1 MPDHHVDH
9 AVLANPELVTALDLD
24 QWSESLAAKST
35 LPVLVRRLIL
45 ATAPVIEI
53 TMRGREGVTLPG
65 WDGLVRSD
73 VDDPHVPRGASGWE
87 LGTSGDPRGKAQSD
101 MHDRI
106 ADPQGVEPG
115 TTTYVAVT
123 SRLWRDRDAWRNA
136 RRADGPWAG
145 VRAYDA
151 DDLETW
157 LERAPS
163 VHHWISEQ
171 LGREP
176 WDATTPD
183 AWWERW
189 SRRTRLVL
197 PRGFLLAGRDAT
209 VSEIRDAL
217 GQAPKPITVVG
228 PSREEALAIV
238 CASLVG
244 DGDEVDDLRSRAL
257 VVRAAGA
264 WDRLV
269 DSGHRLV
276 LVPSFDDADLASA
289 LGKGHHVVVPV
300 GRDARR
306 ATGHIEVPL
315 LDRQKA
321 TEVLVAEPVGI
332 ERDVADRHAGHAR
345 RNLLSLRRTLAI
357 NSAFEKPSWS
367 QDAQGRRLVPLVLAG
382 SWSEDVEVVREAIE
396 ALTGR
401 TYTDV
406 EGDLAV
412 WSAMEDTPL
421 LRTGTTWRV
430 VSKEDAWD
438 LVFCLIAPTDLARFH
453 NLAPRV
459 LAEPDPALDVS
470 PERRFMASIVGEPRR
485 YSPRLRQ
492 GLADTAAFLGGY
504 ATDQVLRD
512 GATGK
517 LHARRVVAAVTD
529 NANADA
535 TGRTWQSLAD
545 VLPLLAEA
553 SPDTFLDA
561 VDTDLR
567 RHEPLLR
574 SLFLDSQL
582 ATFGTSS
589 LHFSLVWALE
599 TLAWSGDH
607 MSRAAHAL
615 ARLAEIDPEPDAR
628 IHPRPAGSLADLF
641 GLSSPQTSLPPDRRL
656 VVLDVLRRRH
666 PSAAWS
672 VMRAILP
679 THLGRGFGSPSHHPR
694 WRSWAQGQPQTITYA
709 ELFDGI
715 TKVLTRAIEDAAKDP
730 DRWHDLV
737 DHIDSLPAAD
747 RDRLLGAFEALDPD
761 SFGDEGKVEV
771 WRALVALAAQHRQ
784 FPDAPWAMPG
794 DAVGRVESVA
804 ARFAPTSLV
813 DLHADLFGHH
823 PRLPGIDSR
832 DYVAH
837 DEALRGARRD
847 AVRDILDS
855 GGFAELLRF
864 GATVV
869 LPAAVGWAA
878 AEVGADDLADELLP
892 LLGAGGSDGEV
903 ARGYAG
909 ARIEADG
916 LDWVVQRLQRWP
928 DGESVP
934 QQAGLLLAVPR
945 PTAALITVVDGLHA
959 DVRASFWERMV
970 PMRAHPEARPLVV
983 RHLIDQGRAWA
994 ALGVL
999 MMMLPGS
1006 ATTGPA
1012 LDADLVESALLS
1024 AATGSS
1030 VDAHHAAS
1038 LSWEVGELL
1047 DYLER
1052 SGSDLQTRARLEFL
1066 FTNLLQHTRPARALD
1081 EALRT
1086 DPALFAEL
1094 LSYVYWAEDEPRD
1107 QDVPPERKAVAEVG
1121 FAAIRSWHTPPGVR
1135 PDGTVDADALH
1146 AWVTEARRLLAA
1158 SGRAFPGDV
1167 SIGEVLAYVPPD
1179 SDGLWPAEPVRDLIE
1194 DLRSE
1199 HFETG
1204 LRTGKFNSRGLVTWS
1219 PTGGGV
1225 QERGLAGQFQAWAER
1240 VADGWHRTAA
1250 LLRQLA
1256 DHYDE
1261 WARREDDRSE
1271 DFGDQGP

>member
-1 MPDHHVDH
+1 VS
-9 AVLANPELVTALDLD
+9 NPELVTALDLD

-45 ATAPVIEI
+45 ATAHVTEI
-53 TMRGREGVTLPG
+53 SMRAREGVAVPG
-65 WDGLVRSD
+65 WDGQVRCD

-87 LGTSGDPRGKAQSD
+87 LGTSREPRHKAQSD

-106 ADPQGVEPG
+106 IDPQGVDPK

-123 SRLWRDRDAWRNA
+123 SRIWRDRDNWRDA
-136 RRADGPWAG
+136 RRADGPWAD

-163 VHHWISEQ
+163 VHYWISEQ
-171 LGREP
+171 LDRQP
-176 WDATTPD
+176 RDVATPD

-209 VSEIRDAL
+209 VSQVRDAL
-217 GQAPKPITVVG
+217 GQPTQPTAVAAA
-228 PSREEALAIV
+228 SREEALAVV

-244 DGDEVDDLRSRAL
+244 DSNDVDDIDDLRARAL
-257 VVRAAGA
+257 VVSGPGA
-264 WDRLV
+264 WERLV
-269 DSGHRLV
+269 DSGHSLV
-276 LVPSFDDADLASA
+276 LIPTFDDADLSSA
-289 LGKGHHVVVPV
+289 VSKGHHVVVPV
-300 GRDARR
+300 GREVRRR
-306 ATGHIEVPL
+306 AGDIEVPL
-315 LDRQKA
+315 LDRQAA
-321 TEVLVAEPVGI
+321 TEILVAEPVAI
-332 ERDVADRHAGHAR
+332 ERGDADRYAAHAR
-345 RNLLSLRRTLAI
+345 RNLLSLHRTLAI
-357 NSAFEKPSWS
+357 NRTFAKPSWS
-367 QDAQGRRLVPLVLAG
+367 QGAEGRRLVPLVLAG
-382 SWSEDVEVVREAIE
+382 SWSEDVEGDREAIE

-401 TYTDV
+401 TYADV

-421 LRTGTTWRV
+421 LRTGSAWRV

-438 LVFCLIAPTDLARFH
+438 LVSPLIASTDLTRFH
-453 NLAPRV
+453 EVAPRV
-459 LAEPDPALDVS
+459 LDELDPALDV
-470 PERRFMASIVGEPRR
+470 PLERRFMAAVVGKPRTW
-485 YSPRLRQ
+485 SPRLRQ
-492 GLADTAAFLGGY
+492 GIADTTAFLGGY
-504 ATDQVLRD
+504 ATDEVLRD
-512 GATGK
+512 RLTGK

-535 TGRTWQSLAD
+535 TGRAWQSLTD

-567 RHEPLLR
+567 RDEPLLR

-589 LHFSLVWALE
+589 LHFSLMWALE
-599 TLAWSGDH
+599 SLAWCSDH
-607 MSRAAHAL
+607 MSAAAHAL
-615 ARLAEIDPEPDAR
+615 ARLADIDPEPDAR
-628 IHPRPAGSLADLF
+628 THPRPLGSLADLF
-641 GLSSPQTSLPPDRRL
+641 GLSSPQTSLPLDRRL
-656 VVLDVLRRRH
+656 VVLDSLRRRY

-679 THLGRGFGSPSHHPR
+679 MHLGGFGSPSHHPR
-694 WRSWAQGQPQTITYA
+694 WRSWAQGQPQKITYA

-715 TKVLTRAIEDAAKDP
+715 TKVLTRAIEDAGKDSG
-730 DRWHDLV
+730 RWCDLIG
-737 DHIDSLPAAD
+737 HIGSLPVAD
-747 RDRLLGAFEALDPD
+747 RDRLLGELKALDPD
-761 SFGDEGKVEV
+761 SLGEEGRVEV
-771 WRALVALAAQHRQ
+771 WRALVDLAGQHRQ
-784 FPDAPWAMPG
+784 FPDAPWAMPS
-794 DAVGRVESVA
+794 DAVDRVESVA
-804 ARFAPTSLV
+804 AHFAPASLI

-823 PRLPGIDSR
+823 PRLPGIDPR
-832 DYVAH
+832 QHVMY
-837 DEALRGARRD
+837 DEALWDARRD
-847 AVRDILDS
+847 AIRAILDS
-855 GGFAELLRF
+855 GGVAELLRL

-878 AEVGADDLADELLP
+878 AQARGDDLADELLP
-892 LLGAGGSDGEV
+892 LFGTDGSDGEV
-903 ARGYAG
+903 VRGYAG
-909 ARIEADG
+909 ARIEVDG
-916 LDWVVQRLQRWP
+916 LEWVIRQLQRWP

-945 PTAALITVVDGLHA
+945 PTIALVDIVDELHA
-959 DVRASFWERMV
+959 DVRASFWERMI
-970 PMRAHPEARPLVV
+970 PMRSDPEARPLVV
-983 RHLIDQGRAWA
+983 LHLIEHGRAWA

-999 MMMLPGS
+999 VLMLPSSG
-1006 ATTGPA
+1006 TTGPA
-1012 LDADLVESALLS
+1012 LDVDLVETALVS

-1038 LSWEVGELL
+1038 LSWEVRELL

-1066 FTNLLQHTRPARALD
+1066 FTNLLQHIRPARALD

-1086 DPALFAEL
+1086 DPALFAEI
-1094 LSYVYWAEDEPRD
+1094 LSYVYWGKDEPRD
-1107 QDVPPERKAVAEVG
+1107 QEVPPERKVVAEVG
-1121 FAAIRSWHTPPGVR
+1121 FSVIRSWHTAPGVR
-1135 PDGTVDADALH
+1135 ADGTVDVDALR
-1146 AWVTEARRLLAA
+1146 AWVTEARRLLDE
-1158 SGRAFPGDV
+1158 SGRTVPGDI
-1167 SIGEVLAYVPPD
+1167 SIGGILAYVPPD

-1194 DLRSE
+1194 DLGSE
-1199 HFETG
+1199 HIETG
-1204 LRTGKFNSRGLVTWS
+1204 LRTAKLNSRGTVWSS
-1219 PTGGGV
+1219 PTVGGV
-1225 QERGLAGQFQAWAER
+1225 QERDLAAQFRAWAER
-1240 VADGWHRTAA
+1240 ASDGWRRTAT